1 VKQQSSEEAIGLTK
15 TTNTVCEAAML
26 KESKMNCP
34 DRESVTEQFIVQ
46 FQGKTT
52 FGVDR
57 VQYVLHEAELRNI
70 RKHGRENTGGC
81 HPVAL
86 EVYTTIDTL
95 LKNEKKR
102 YSGKL
107 VLFDMP

>member
-1 VKQQSSEEAIGLTK
+1 
-15 TTNTVCEAAML
+15 
-26 KESKMNCP
+26 MNCP

-70 RKHGRENTGGC
+70 RKHGRENTGEDSVWLPPGR
-81 HPVAL
+81 PRS
-86 EVYTTIDTL
+86 VYYHRHTP
-95 LKNEKKR
+95 KK
-102 YSGKL
+102 
-107 VLFDMP
+107 